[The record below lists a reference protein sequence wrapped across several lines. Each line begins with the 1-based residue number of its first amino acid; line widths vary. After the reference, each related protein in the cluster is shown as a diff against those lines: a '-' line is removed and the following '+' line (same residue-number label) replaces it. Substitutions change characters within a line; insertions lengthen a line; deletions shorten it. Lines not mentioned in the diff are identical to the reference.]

1 MSCILCDCEIDQE
14 NDSVEH
20 VIPQAIGG
28 LLKVKSLLCKGCNGW
43 TGQEWDSTLCDQLN
57 WFSLMFQV
65 VRDRGA
71 VPSMPIS
78 TLSGEELLLLNDGSM
93 TMRRPIFEKQP
104 LEDSKT
110 RIHIVARDK
119 LEAKRM
125 LTGASRKY
133 RIDVDETLRN
143 ASTSTHYLQSPVM
156 VNLPFGGPRTGRSIV
171 KTALVYAAMQGVDAT
186 LCGQARR
193 YLLQGD
199 RHPDA
204 ATATPPFTR
213 LDTITGG
220 GDGDVPPFDYY
231 YTKDPL
237 TERPSVV
244 LHSVCISSRGSEGQL
259 LAYVE
264 YFGCHRC
271 LVLLADDYAGPE
283 VHAGYLIDPRTGDAL
298 QADFKLGIGKAEVRS
313 LFQREYDEIEGRT
326 AAYNSVMEVAIAGS
340 FDRERE
346 RLVEQAWQA
355 LGKSG
360 IKEGELLTEVHI
372 AQLSREL
379 AERLTPFLLAHGH
392 LASRAGSEIQ
402 SGASPPSAG
411 VPGHTPD

>member
-1 MSCILCDCEIDQE
+1 MSCILCDREIDQQ

-20 VIPQAIGG
+20 VIPQAVGG
-28 LLKVKSLLCKGCNGW
+28 LLKVKSLLCKDCNGW

-57 WFSLMFQV
+57 WFSLIFQV

-78 TLSGEELLLLNDGSM
+78 TVSGEELLLLNDGSM
-93 TMRRPIFEKQP
+93 TMRRPTFEKQP

-110 RIHIVARDK
+110 RIHIVARNE

-125 LTGASRKY
+125 LTNASRKY
-133 RIDVDETLRN
+133 SIDVDETLRN
-143 ASTSTHYLQSPVM
+143 ASTSTHYLQSPVT

-171 KTALVYAAMQGVDAT
+171 KTAMVYAAMQGVDPA

-193 YLLQGD
+193 YLLQDD

-204 ATATPPFTR
+204 STATPPFTR
-213 LDTITGG
+213 LDTITGNSEEN
-220 GDGDVPPFDYY
+220 VPPFDYY
-231 YTKDPL
+231 YAKDLL

-244 LHSVCISSRGSEGQL
+244 LHGVCVSSRGTEGQL

-283 VHAGYLIDPRTGDAL
+283 VHTGYFIDPRTGKAV
-298 QADFKLGIGKAEVRS
+298 QADFELGVGKAEVQS
-313 LFQREYDEIEGRT
+313 LFRREYDDIEGRR

-346 RLVEQAWQA
+346 RLIDQAWQA

-360 IKEGELLTEVHI
+360 LKEGELLTEVHI

-379 AERLTPFLLAHGH
+379 AERLTPFLLAHGL
-392 LASRAGSEIQ
+392 LATRTESDDRPA
-402 SGASPPSAG
+402 ASPLSAD
-411 VPGHTPD
+411 VPGHGPD